1 MPPSTD
7 EALLRLLQLASPA
20 LPVGAFAYSQGL
32 EYAIHAGWVRDEAG
46 ARDWILGL
54 LAHTL
59 SALDAPVLARL
70 YHAWQAEDPAAVRRW
85 SDFLRASRESK
96 ELLAQERQMGTAL
109 ARLLTDLDIPEADAS
124 VDETSACFAAMFAL
138 AAVRWRIPMN
148 DTVFGYLWTWCENQV
163 AAAVKLV
170 PLGQTAGQRILSR
183 AVAAIPEA
191 AARGLAL
198 ADDDIGGSAPGLA
211 IAGSRHETQYSR
223 LFRS

>member
-1 MPPSTD
+1 MPTSTD

-32 EYAIHAGWVRDEAG
+32 EYAVHAGSVRDEAG
-46 ARDWILGL
+46 AGDWILGL
-54 LAHTL
+54 LAHSL
-59 SALDAPVLARL
+59 SALDVPVLARL
-70 YHAWQAEDPAAVRRW
+70 YSAWQADDPAAVRRW
-85 SDFLRASRESK
+85 SDFLLASRESK
-96 ELLAQERQMGTAL
+96 ELLAQERQMGAAL
-109 ARLLTDLDIPEADAS
+109 ARLLTDLDIPEAAAS
-124 VDETSACFAAMFAL
+124 VAETSECFATMFAL
-138 AAVRWRIPMN
+138 AAVRWRIPLE
-148 DTVFGYLWTWCENQV
+148 DALLGYLWSWCEGQV

-183 AVAAIPEA
+183 AVAAIPKA

>member
-1 MPPSTD
+1 MPTSTD

-32 EYAIHAGWVRDEAG
+32 EYAVHAGWVRDEAG
-46 ARDWILGL
+46 AGDWILGL
-54 LAHTL
+54 LAHAL
-59 SALDAPVLARL
+59 SALDVPVLARL
-70 YHAWQAEDPAAVRRW
+70 YRAWAADDPPAVQRW
-85 SDFLRASRESK
+85 SDFLLASRESK
-96 ELLAQERQMGTAL
+96 ELLAQERQMGAAL
-109 ARLLTDLDIPEADAS
+109 ARLLTDIDIPGAGAWGG
-124 VDETSACFAAMFAL
+124 ETSACFAAMFAL
-138 AAVRWRIPMN
+138 AAVRWRIPLEN
-148 DTVFGYLWTWCENQV
+148 AVLGYLWSWCEGQV

-183 AVAAIPEA
+183 AVAAIPMA
-191 AARGLAL
+191 TARGLAL